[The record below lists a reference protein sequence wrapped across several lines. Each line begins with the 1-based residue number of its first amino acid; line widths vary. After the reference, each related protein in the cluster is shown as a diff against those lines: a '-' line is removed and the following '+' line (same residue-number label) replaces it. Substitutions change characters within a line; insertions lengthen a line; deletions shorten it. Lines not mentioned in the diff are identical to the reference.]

1 VELNE
6 MKNFKRAIFILLM
19 AILFSCEDNRYFTNC
34 DNCTSEEPHETI
46 LSLDFDNPAETGVD
60 IVIYEGRL
68 EDNIVYDAI
77 TINGLTSYDK
87 KVSLNRTYT
96 ITATYTISGKT
107 YTVVNS
113 TTPHV
118 RYTETLCQE
127 PCYYVYDN
135 NVNLKRKY
143 VK

>member
-1 VELNE
+1 VELKA
-6 MKNFKRAIFILLM
+6 MKYSKRIIFILLLVV
-19 AILFSCEDNRYFTNC
+19 LFSCEDNKYFTNC
-34 DNCTSEEPHETI
+34 DSCTSEEPHETI
-46 LSLDFDNPAETGVD
+46 LSIDIDKPNEKGVK

-77 TINGLTSYDK
+77 TLNSSTSYDK

-96 ITATYTISGKT
+96 ITATYIISGKS

-113 TTPHV
+113 TSPRV

-135 NVNLKRKY
+135 TANLKRKY